1 MRKTLLAVTAFA
13 LITPVLPLH
22 ATCGGGGG
30 GGMGGTMPRS
40 SMSSQSSMGSRNSQ
54 PQVEAYIVPWKSL
67 SATDKPLSTPI
78 VVMWFPADAFEIDQS
93 ELNASRML
101 TLYSAQCVG
110 LQLVKPD
117 DAGTIAKFD
126 VVTKRPTVLLVAD
139 GKVIDHVGPTGRTI
153 TVSSVENMIHHE
165 LYKRETAADA
175 LIETAKTESSAN
187 KEAAIAAYQKVWEQR
202 CVLPRQGRDA
212 QKALKRLGVTVK
224 DAELR
229 SADPDLSPA
238 MNARI
243 TRAMREAFLAEL
255 AADYPKARTLYR
267 AAAAIDPA
275 DPVPPRF
282 LGELYRH
289 DTGEWVLARQT
300 FDHLLTMQPDPLS
313 RAVALHGLGKMTIHV
328 GDSAKGLALFEESIA
343 AYPLALTYRNMAVYW
358 NSERERAKA
367 DQYVQKALA
376 IDPHDPFNLIFA
388 ATYLVDSGRKEEAL
402 RIAKENEG
410 ELAASYNLAAIYALL
425 GNKGKAMELLKRH
438 FYQYERYDDV
448 RAMEMWEA
456 RVDYVFASMKD
467 DPAFVELTKMAR

>member
-1 MRKTLLAVTAFA
+1 MRKILLAVTALA
-13 LITPVLPLH
+13 LITSARPLR

-30 GGMGGTMPRS
+30 GGMGGTMPRNSMS
-40 SMSSQSSMGSRNSQ
+40 SMSGPNSQ
-54 PQVEAYIVPWKSL
+54 PQPQAYVVPWKTV
-67 SATDKPLSTPI
+67 AANDKPLSTPI
-78 VVMWFPADAFEIDQS
+78 VVMWFPADADEIDQS
-93 ELNASRML
+93 ELNVSRML

-117 DAGTIAKFD
+117 DAATIAKFD
-126 VVTKRPTVLLVAD
+126 VVTKRPIVLLVAD
-139 GKVIDHVGPTGRTI
+139 GKVNDHVGPTGRAI

-165 LYKRETAADA
+165 LYQRETALDA
-175 LIETAKTESSAN
+175 LMETAKTQSSTN
-187 KEAAIAAYQKVWEQR
+187 KDAAIAAYQKVWEQR
-202 CVLPRQGRDA
+202 CLVPRQGRDA

-243 TRAMREAFLAEL
+243 TQAMSEAFRAEL

-275 DPVPPRF
+275 DPVPTRF

-289 DTGEWVLARQT
+289 HTGEWVLARQT

-313 RAVALHGLGKMTIHV
+313 RAVALHGLGKMTIHM

-358 NSERERAKA
+358 NSERQRAKA

-438 FYQYERYDDV
+438 FYQYERYNDV

-467 DPAFVELTKMAR
+467 DPGFVELTKMAR

>member
-1 MRKTLLAVTAFA
+1 MRKILLAVTAFA
-13 LITPVLPLH
+13 LITPVLPLR

-30 GGMGGTMPRS
+30 GGMGGTMPRN
-40 SMSSQSSMGSRNSQ
+40 SMSSMGGPTSQ
-54 PQVEAYIVPWKSL
+54 PQPEAYIVPWKTV
-67 SATDKPLSTPI
+67 APGDKAPSTAL
-78 VVMWFPADAFEIDQS
+78 VVMWFPADAMEIDQS
-93 ELNASRML
+93 ELNASRPL

-117 DAGTIAKFD
+117 DAATIAKYD
-126 VVTKRPTVLLVAD
+126 VVTRRPIVLLVAG
-139 GKVIDHVGPTGRTI
+139 GKVIDHVGPTGRSI

-165 LYKRETAADA
+165 LFQRETALDA
-175 LIETAKTESSAN
+175 LLETAKQQSASN
-187 KEAAIAAYQKVWEQR
+187 KEAAIASYEKVWEQH
-202 CVLPRQGRDA
+202 CLLPKQGRDA

-243 TRAMREAFLAEL
+243 TKAMREAFVAEL
-255 AADYPKARTLYR
+255 AADYPKARALYR

-289 DTGEWVLARQT
+289 HTGEWELARQT

-313 RAVALHGLGKMTIHV
+313 RAVALHGLGKMTIHM
-328 GDSAKGLALFEESIA
+328 GDSAKGLALFEQSIA

-358 NSERERAKA
+358 NSERQRAKA

-376 IDPHDPFNLIFA
+376 LDPHDPFNLIFA

-467 DPAFVELTKMAR
+467 DPGFVELTKMAR